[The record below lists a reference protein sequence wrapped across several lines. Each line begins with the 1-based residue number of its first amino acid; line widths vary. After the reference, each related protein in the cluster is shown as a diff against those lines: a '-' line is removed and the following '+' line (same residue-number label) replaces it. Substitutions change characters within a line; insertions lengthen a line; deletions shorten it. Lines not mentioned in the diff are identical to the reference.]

1 MTTKGHAKQP
11 IIGDDDLIY
20 SYKEQVFSGFAPCFA
35 NGIYSLACCKGAKNG
50 KGMRQSVCK
59 AIEDGKA
66 VWVLSIAAGGIKH
79 KKHNKSQI
87 DYEPG
92 DAIYLAKI
100 DQICT
105 WQEYSTDKA
114 FSQRKDAYYVLDGRK
129 VTWQKKIKDLHDKE
143 VDKVHDCALGPGNI
157 KGRTAADVFRDD
169 KQILIAREYY
179 VFDKGQQLSGVKEFE
194 TLDAARGFKCKDD
207 GKVRR
212 VDALKD
218 FLKNNH
224 AFYCTS
230 GTDPFEG
237 VDKAK
242 GGGCKCR

>member
-1 MTTKGHAKQP
+1 MATKGHAKQP
-11 IIGDDDLIY
+11 IIGNGDLIY
-20 SYKEQVFSGFAPCFA
+20 SYKEQVFTGFAPCFA

-59 AIEDGKA
+59 AIEAGKA

-79 KKHNKSQI
+79 NNESGI
-87 DYEPG
+87 DYKPG

-105 WQEYSTDKA
+105 WQEYSTAKE
-114 FSQRKDAYYVLDGRK
+114 FRGRKDSYYILKNGKVDWRK
-129 VTWQKKIKDLHDKE
+129 KEEDLHDTDEAKA
-143 VDKVHDCALGPGNI
+143 HDCALGPGNI
-157 KGRTAADVFRDD
+157 KGRTAADVFRND

-179 VFDKGQQLSGVKEFE
+179 VFDKGQQLSGLKEFE
-194 TLDAARGFKCKDD
+194 TLDVARGFKCKDD

-212 VDALKD
+212 VDALKA
-218 FLKNNH
+218 FLKKDH
-224 AFYCTS
+224 AFYCVS

-237 VDKAK
+237 ADKGK

>member
-1 MTTKGHAKQP
+1 M
-11 IIGDDDLIY
+11 
-20 SYKEQVFSGFAPCFA
+20 
-35 NGIYSLACCKGAKNG
+35 
-50 KGMRQSVCK
+50 
-59 AIEDGKA
+59 
-66 VWVLSIAAGGIKH
+66 
-79 KKHNKSQI
+79 NKI

-105 WQEYSTDKA
+105 WQEYSTAKE
-114 FSQRKDAYYVLDGRK
+114 FSHRKDSYYVLDHGK
-129 VTWQKKIKDLHDKE
+129 VKWSKNKEEGLHDKE
-143 VDKVHDCALGPGNI
+143 ADKVHDCALGPGNT

-179 VFDKGQQLSGVKEFE
+179 VFDKGQQLSGLKEFE
-194 TLDAARGFKCKDD
+194 TLDVARGFKCKDD

-212 VDALKD
+212 VDALKA
-218 FLKNNH
+218 FLKKNH
-224 AFYCTS
+224 AFYYVS
-230 GTDPFEG
+230 GMDPFEG